1 MFKTCYTINIFY
13 ISCLLLD
20 VIIIGVFMEYL
31 IIISISIFCLIIL
44 AIIYD
49 VKINT
54 IKKIKELSFS
64 KELDEI
70 TNKLPKNIVV
80 CEEILKQIGNFGKV
94 KVIQD
99 ENKNAKASLYIVAT
113 NTISIANI
121 NGTCTRIQTI
131 AHECVHSIQNKKLLM
146 FNFIF
151 SNIYI
156 LYFLVICILTFFNKI
171 QNPLI
176 QIYILTL
183 LSFIY
188 YKVRSFLETDA
199 MTKAPFVAEKY
210 MENSKILNENEI
222 TKIMDSYKII
232 NNLGIKIANLELFA
246 KCIFKIIIYAFL
258 CFI

>member
-1 MFKTCYTINIFY
+1 
-13 ISCLLLD
+13 
-20 VIIIGVFMEYL
+20 MEYL
-31 IIISISIFCLIIL
+31 IIIGFSIVCLIIL

-54 IKKIKELSFS
+54 IKKIKELGFS
-64 KELDEI
+64 KELNEI
-70 TNKLPKNIVV
+70 TNKLPENTVV
-80 CEEILKQIGNFGKV
+80 CKEILKQIEKFGKV

-113 NTISIANI
+113 NTISIANVK
-121 NGTCTRIQTI
+121 GTCTRIQTI

-156 LYFLVICILTFFNKI
+156 FYFLAICLFTFFNKI
-171 QNPLI
+171 QYPMI

-199 MTKAPFVAEKY
+199 MTKAPFIAKEY
-210 MENSKILNENEI
+210 MENTKILEENEI
-222 TKIMDSYKII
+222 IKIMDSYKTI

-246 KCIFKIIIYAFL
+246 KCILKIIIYSII

>member
-1 MFKTCYTINIFY
+1 
-13 ISCLLLD
+13 
-20 VIIIGVFMEYL
+20 MEYL
-31 IIISISIFCLIIL
+31 IIIGFSIVCLIIL

-54 IKKIKELSFS
+54 IKKIKELGFS
-64 KELDEI
+64 KELNEI
-70 TNKLPKNIVV
+70 TNKLPENTVI

-113 NTISIANI
+113 NTISIANVK
-121 NGTCTRIQTI
+121 GTCTRIQTI

-156 LYFLVICILTFFNKI
+156 LYFLVIGILTFFNKI
-171 QNPLI
+171 QYPMI

-183 LSFIY
+183 FSFIY

-199 MTKAPFVAEKY
+199 MTKAPFIAKEY
-210 MENSKILNENEI
+210 MENSKILEESEI
-222 TKIMDSYKII
+222 TKIMDSYKTI

-246 KCIFKIIIYAFL
+246 KCILKIIIYSII

>member
-1 MFKTCYTINIFY
+1 
-13 ISCLLLD
+13 
-20 VIIIGVFMEYL
+20 MEYL
-31 IIISISIFCLIIL
+31 IIIGFSIVCLIIL

-54 IKKIKELSFS
+54 IKKIKELGFS
-64 KELDEI
+64 KELNEI
-70 TNKLPKNIVV
+70 TNKLPENTVI

-113 NTISIANI
+113 NTISIANVK
-121 NGTCTRIQTI
+121 GTCTRIQTI

-156 LYFLVICILTFFNKI
+156 LYFLVIGILTFFNKI
-171 QNPLI
+171 QYPMI

-183 LSFIY
+183 FSFIY

-199 MTKAPFVAEKY
+199 MTKAPFIAKEY
-210 MENSKILNENEI
+210 MENSKILEESEI
-222 TKIMDSYKII
+222 TQIMDSYKTI
-232 NNLGIKIANLELFA
+232 NNLGIKIANFELFA
-246 KCIFKIIIYAFL
+246 KCILKIIIYSII

>member
-1 MFKTCYTINIFY
+1 
-13 ISCLLLD
+13 
-20 VIIIGVFMEYL
+20 MEYL
-31 IIISISIFCLIIL
+31 IIIGFSIVCLIIL

-54 IKKIKELSFS
+54 IKKIKELGFS
-64 KELDEI
+64 KELNEI
-70 TNKLPKNIVV
+70 TNKLPENTII

-113 NTISIANI
+113 NTISIANVK
-121 NGTCTRIQTI
+121 GTCTRIQTI

-146 FNFIF
+146 FNFII

-156 LYFLVICILTFFNKI
+156 LYFLVIGILTFFNKI
-171 QNPLI
+171 QYPMI

-183 LSFIY
+183 FSFIY

-199 MTKAPFVAEKY
+199 MTKAPFIAKEY
-210 MENSKILNENEI
+210 MENSKILTENEI
-222 TKIMDSYKII
+222 KEITDTYKII
-232 NNLGIKIANLELFA
+232 NDLGIKIANLELFA
-246 KCIFKIIIYAFL
+246 KCILKIIIYSII

>member
-1 MFKTCYTINIFY
+1 
-13 ISCLLLD
+13 
-20 VIIIGVFMEYL
+20 MEYL
-31 IIISISIFCLIIL
+31 IIIGFSIVCLIIL

-54 IKKIKELSFS
+54 IKKIKELGFS
-64 KELDEI
+64 KELNEI
-70 TNKLPKNIVV
+70 TNKLPENTII

-113 NTISIANI
+113 NTISIANVK
-121 NGTCTRIQTI
+121 GTCTRIQTI

-171 QNPLI
+171 QYPMI

-183 LSFIY
+183 FSFIY

-199 MTKAPFVAEKY
+199 MTKAPFIAKEY
-210 MENSKILNENEI
+210 MENSKILEESEI
-222 TKIMDSYKII
+222 TKIMDSYKTI

-246 KCIFKIIIYAFL
+246 KCILKIIIYSII

>member
-1 MFKTCYTINIFY
+1 
-13 ISCLLLD
+13 
-20 VIIIGVFMEYL
+20 MEYL
-31 IIISISIFCLIIL
+31 IIICVSIVSLIIL

-49 VKINT
+49 VRINT
-54 IKKIKELSFS
+54 IKKIKEIAFS

-70 TNKLPKNIVV
+70 TNKLPENEVV

-94 KVIQD
+94 KISPN

-121 NGTCTRIQTI
+121 KGTCTRIQTI
-131 AHECVHSIQNKKLLM
+131 AHECIHSIQSKKLLM

-171 QNPLI
+171 QNPMI

-199 MTKAPFVAEKY
+199 MTKAPFVAENY
-210 MENSKILNENEI
+210 MENSNFLEKDEI

-232 NNLGIKIANLELFA
+232 NDLGIKITNFELFA
-246 KCIFKIIIYAFL
+246 KCIFKIIIYAVI

>member
-1 MFKTCYTINIFY
+1 
-13 ISCLLLD
+13 
-20 VIIIGVFMEYL
+20 MEYL
-31 IIISISIFCLIIL
+31 IIIGFSIVCLIIL

-54 IKKIKELSFS
+54 IKKIKELGFS
-64 KELDEI
+64 KELNEI
-70 TNKLPKNIVV
+70 TNKLPENTVV
-80 CEEILKQIGNFGKV
+80 CEEILKLIGNFGKV

-113 NTISIANI
+113 NTISIANVK
-121 NGTCTRIQTI
+121 GTCTRIQTI

-171 QNPLI
+171 QYPMI

-183 LSFIY
+183 FSFIY

-199 MTKAPFVAEKY
+199 MTKAPFIAKEY
-210 MENSKILNENEI
+210 MENSKILTENEI
-222 TKIMDSYKII
+222 KEITDTYKII
-232 NNLGIKIANLELFA
+232 NDLGIKIANLELFA
-246 KCIFKIIIYAFL
+246 LKI
-258 CFI
+258 

>member
-1 MFKTCYTINIFY
+1 
-13 ISCLLLD
+13 
-20 VIIIGVFMEYL
+20 MEYL
-31 IIISISIFCLIIL
+31 IIIGFSIVCLIIL

-54 IKKIKELSFS
+54 IKKIKELGFS
-64 KELDEI
+64 KELNEI
-70 TNKLPKNIVV
+70 TNKLPENTII

-113 NTISIANI
+113 NTISIANVK
-121 NGTCTRIQTI
+121 GTCTRIQTI

-171 QNPLI
+171 QYPMI

-183 LSFIY
+183 FSFIY

-199 MTKAPFVAEKY
+199 MTKAPFIAKEY
-210 MENSKILNENEI
+210 MENSKILTENEI
-222 TKIMDSYKII
+222 KEITDTYKII
-232 NNLGIKIANLELFA
+232 NDLGIKIANLELFA
-246 KCIFKIIIYAFL
+246 KCILKIIIYSII

>member
-1 MFKTCYTINIFY
+1 
-13 ISCLLLD
+13 
-20 VIIIGVFMEYL
+20 MEYL
-31 IIISISIFCLIIL
+31 IIIGFSIVCLIIL

-54 IKKIKELSFS
+54 IKKIKELGFS
-64 KELDEI
+64 KELNEI
-70 TNKLPKNIVV
+70 TNKLPENTVI
-80 CEEILKQIGNFGKV
+80 CEEILKQIGNFGIV

-113 NTISIANI
+113 NTISIANVK
-121 NGTCTRIQTI
+121 GTCTRIQTI

-156 LYFLVICILTFFNKI
+156 LYFLVIGILTFFNKI
-171 QNPLI
+171 QYPMI

-183 LSFIY
+183 FSFIY

-199 MTKAPFVAEKY
+199 MTKAPFIAKEY
-210 MENSKILNENEI
+210 MKNSKILEESEI
-222 TKIMDSYKII
+222 TQIMDSYKTI
-232 NNLGIKIANLELFA
+232 NNLGIKIANFELFA
-246 KCIFKIIIYAFL
+246 KCILKIIIYSII

>member
-1 MFKTCYTINIFY
+1 
-13 ISCLLLD
+13 
-20 VIIIGVFMEYL
+20 MEYL
-31 IIISISIFCLIIL
+31 IIIGFSIVCLIIL

-54 IKKIKELSFS
+54 IKKIKELGFS
-64 KELDEI
+64 KELNEI
-70 TNKLPKNIVV
+70 TNKLPENTVI

-113 NTISIANI
+113 NTISIANVK
-121 NGTCTRIQTI
+121 GTCTRIQTI

-156 LYFLVICILTFFNKI
+156 LYFLVIGILTFFNKI
-171 QNPLI
+171 QYPMI

-183 LSFIY
+183 FSFIY

-199 MTKAPFVAEKY
+199 MTKAPFIAKEY
-210 MENSKILNENEI
+210 MENSKILEKSEI
-222 TKIMDSYKII
+222 TQIMDSYKTI
-232 NNLGIKIANLELFA
+232 NNLGIKIANFELFA
-246 KCIFKIIIYAFL
+246 KCILKIIIYSII